1 MADVKPRVL
10 WVARNYGDRA
20 HALARAETRIAD
32 RLASEYDL
40 EKRFDIAGCGYLL
53 IGRVAMETNP
63 FSAMVTHVDP
73 DIYAIRRPTD
83 TRVESLARSYGRSLH
98 IISAI
103 KEAAKKRLGRDFRV
117 VAYTGI
123 MYPEEAQEIFVG
135 NGPIDK
141 IVFKKQ
147 PEEWEKSYEE
157 IAAALKS

>member
-20 HALARAETRIAD
+20 QVLAGAETRIAD
-32 RLASEYDL
+32 RLSGDYDL
-40 EKRFDIAGCGYLL
+40 EKRFDIAECGYLL
-53 IGRVAMETNP
+53 IGRVAMEINP

-73 DIYAIRRPTD
+73 DIHAVHAPKE
-83 TRVESLARSYGRSLH
+83 TRVESLATSYGRSLH

-123 MYPEEAQEIFVG
+123 MYPVEAQEIFVR
-135 NGPIDK
+135 NGPIDR

-147 PEEWEKSYEE
+147 PEEWEESYRE
-157 IAAALKS
+157 IAEALSS